1 MVLEII
7 FEAPYTQW
15 DWKVGVYVAF
25 IGIAGGAYLTG
36 YVADLLSWRTATR
49 EHGRVARYGYLT
61 GLGGLVVGPPILLS
75 HLATPFRAMLLPL
88 TMTNLDSWMAIG
100 SYMLAGFGLGTFL
113 MFAWTAFGKDR
124 PHSAAVADGGDEEVA
139 ADGGR
144 DIASDGGPAK
154 AATGGQTSGGVRS
167 IADTVGL
174 LDRLDAL
181 SDYTRPSEKARLA
194 LGAFF
199 AIFAAGTLLYS
210 AMALG
215 SGSTQR
221 VPMWDKTFLVPVQI
235 FGGLGAGLTVSVALA
250 AVSERSVGRTVGNY
264 ALAAAGLL
272 LISLLAVAATV
283 VVLPGQSAAAA
294 ESIGNALT
302 EHALLFIGI
311 AVIGGLV
318 LPILLLA
325 GGALGQRN
333 GALSPSA
340 AMGSYTLAAVL
351 VIAGKIALVMTYLVA
366 SEFTALPL
374 PV

>member
-15 DWKVGVYVAF
+15 DWKVGVYVAL

-49 EHGRVARYGYLT
+49 EHGKVARYGYLT
-61 GLGGLVVGPPILLS
+61 GLGGLIVGPPILLS

-88 TMTNLDSWMAIG
+88 TMTNLDSWMTIG

-124 PHSAAVADGGDEEVA
+124 PHSTAVAGGGDEEVA
-139 ADGGR
+139 ADGGQ
-144 DIASDGGPAK
+144 DVAADGGPAK

-199 AIFAAGTLLYS
+199 AIFATGTLLYS
-210 AMALG
+210 AMAFG

-221 VPMWDKTFLVPVQI
+221 VPMWDKTFLVPVKI

-272 LISLLAVAATV
+272 LVSLLAVAATV

-302 EHALLFIGI
+302 EHAFLFIGV

-325 GGALGQRN
+325 AGALGQRN
-333 GALSPSA
+333 DALSPTA
-340 AMGSYTLAAVL
+340 ATGSYVLAAVL
-351 VIAGKIALVMTYLVA
+351 VVAGKVALALTYLVA